1 MKTIPIKLLLL
12 FSLLTVIFS
21 CEKDDTVI
29 NQRSYLKTVGLTDAK
44 SFVRQSLEKKNSS
57 SGDTFITSISD
68 EINYEDLTNTDEELA
83 VIPIK
88 TIYKHLYSR
97 ITLLEIDGEVRSVV
111 VSLNPFE
118 NATPSSFSGELLIT
132 DTEGKF
138 LKGFKIE
145 NNLYVAEYVNAY
157 KASNI
162 DANKN
167 HSITKSTV
175 DCDTCPYSEC
185 SYCDLGSVDLGII
198 ERTPPPS
205 LYVSISHMYPTGG
218 GVAETSSNEWDL
230 GGSGPG
236 YTDNTPEPEVQD
248 EDPCDEL
255 LNQLSDDDYIN
266 RLNELVENA
275 GSSTESGFAQNSG
288 GSYTTLT
295 ATNNGHS
302 LNGMGPNS
310 VGFNHAHTNGTL
322 FSPQDIRTFITLLAN
337 AHFNRQIP
345 LDQIY
350 GTVISNGEVYTIRYD
365 GTWEDLDR
373 NFDVSDRTYAEYI
386 SQSNSFLD
394 GFLDLLQNNNSSNFR
409 IFNLNTSNNTVKEL
423 TLDSSNNTTRSN
435 PCN

>member
-236 YTDNTPEPEVQD
+236 YTDNTPEPEA
-248 EDPCDEL
+248 EKPCPGDPVKNPEIVSSGASGKKGGTFGCTRQGDTDCSPPFDKEHDGMDIKAEL
-255 LNQLSDDDYIN
+255 DTNVY
-266 RLNELVENA
+266 A
-275 GSSTESGFAQNSG
+275 MYSGKISNIRDS
-288 GSYTTLT
+288 
-295 ATNNGHS
+295 
-302 LNGMGPNS
+302 
-310 VGFNHAHTNGTL
+310 
-322 FSPQDIRTFITLLAN
+322 FSPGQYQIDSYGNYVIITFQINGNTYFAKYNHLNTVSVVQGQSVVAGDIIGTAGNTGN
-337 AHFNRQIP
+337 AASAGVTPHIHLQVFNSSWQSINP
-345 LDQIY
+345 SDFLNTKYDNNHNP
-350 GTVISNGEVYTIRYD
+350 ISN
-365 GTWEDLDR
+365 
-373 NFDVSDRTYAEYI
+373 
-386 SQSNSFLD
+386 
-394 GFLDLLQNNNSSNFR
+394 
-409 IFNLNTSNNTVKEL
+409 
-423 TLDSSNNTTRSN
+423 
-435 PCN
+435 CN